1 MHILCLFFCSFPGW
15 QLGALM
21 CKAAPYLQGVA
32 VCASVN
38 TLAAIALDRYVVQA
52 QTAIPKQAES
62 QRRRASVLVR
72 CGFTSTETES
82 VLAIESQS

>member
-1 MHILCLFFCSFPGW
+1 
-15 QLGALM
+15 M

-52 QTAIPKQAES
+52 QTATPKQVES
-62 QRRRASVLVR
+62 LAQSKRASSMLLYVHR
-72 CGFTSTETES
+72 DQKSTRHRKPKLRQRAWSPNVWVT
-82 VLAIESQS
+82 VVC

>member
-1 MHILCLFFCSFPGW
+1 
-15 QLGALM
+15 M

-52 QTAIPKQAES
+52 QTATPKQVES
-62 QRRRASVLVR
+62 QLRRASVLVR
-72 CGFTSTETES
+72 CCFTFTETKSVLVVQRCFTSTGTKR
-82 VLAIESQS
+82 VLALESQS